1 MNKEYILEVENADV
15 DTLDTITEA
24 LNTFNV
30 RCYVYEK
37 EESTTIET
45 WSTSNIKTLIGKI
58 KDQVVNKKM
67 DSNVSD
73 ILIRHF
79 ESVIQER
86 KNNDS

>member
-1 MNKEYILEVENADV
+1 MNKEYIIEVENADV

-86 KNNDS
+86 KNNG

>member
-1 MNKEYILEVENADV
+1 MREIIVEVHDDEIDTV
-15 DTLDTITEA
+15 DSITEA
-24 LNTFNV
+24 LNSFNI

-45 WSTSNIKTLIGKI
+45 WSTSNIKTLIEKI

-79 ESVIQER
+79 ENVIRER
-86 KNNDS
+86 KE

>member
-1 MNKEYILEVENADV
+1 MNKEYIIEVENADV

-58 KDQVVNKKM
+58 KDQVVNKKI
-67 DSNVSD
+67 DSDVSD

-79 ESVIQER
+79 ENVIRER
-86 KNNDS
+86 KE

>member
-1 MNKEYILEVENADV
+1 MNKEYIIEVENADV

-45 WSTSNIKTLIGKI
+45 WNTSNIKTLIGKI

-67 DSNVSD
+67 DSDVSD

-79 ESVIQER
+79 ENVIRER
-86 KNNDS
+86 KE

>member
-1 MNKEYILEVENADV
+1 MREIIVEVYDDEIDTV
-15 DTLDTITEA
+15 DSITEA
-24 LNTFNV
+24 LNSFNI

-67 DSNVSD
+67 DSDVSD

-79 ESVIQER
+79 ENVIRER
-86 KNNDS
+86 KE

>member
-45 WSTSNIKTLIGKI
+45 WSTSNIKTLIEKI

-67 DSNVSD
+67 DAEVSD

-79 ESVIQER
+79 ENVIRER
-86 KNNDS
+86 KE